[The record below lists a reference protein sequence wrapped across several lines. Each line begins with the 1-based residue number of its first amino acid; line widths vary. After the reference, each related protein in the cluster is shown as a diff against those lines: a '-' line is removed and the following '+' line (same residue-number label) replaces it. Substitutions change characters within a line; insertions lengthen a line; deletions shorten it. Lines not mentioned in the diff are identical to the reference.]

1 MANYS
6 DIKASGAVVTSYVN
20 LAAFPSSGN
29 SVGDLAFASDTG
41 GLYVWDGTEW
51 DRVASGADELPVFS
65 TEPASSYTLA
75 TDGTATTISLAATDP
90 EGFAITYDHDTTPSN
105 QSQATIVNNNDGTF
119 TVTPSTDSANEG
131 SFSLRFKASDGVN
144 ISSKTSTMN
153 LLFPVSVEYLML
165 GGGGAGATS
174 DGSVAAG
181 GGGGAGGYIA
191 GTTSLDRATVYN
203 ITVGAAGARS
213 TASGNQFGGN
223 GGDTTFNGLTALG
236 GGGGGKWGNWGRN
249 GGSGGGGGG
258 RAANSTS
265 GGRPGGTGLQ
275 PSSASGGYGNNGG
288 ASAPGTGSTDDA
300 GGGGGGAG
308 SFANNQNA
316 GNGVGGQP
324 GLGRS
329 NSITGTSVRYADGGG
344 GGAETGNG
352 GSYTGAGRGGGIV
365 YAATTGSNYGSG
377 GGGGGGPNRLGANG
391 KVGAVFIRTLTTAA
405 ATTGSPTVLTDGSY
419 TIYRFTADGSITF

>member
-6 DIKASGAVVTSYVN
+6 DIKASGAVVTSYAN

-65 TEPASSYTLA
+65 TEPASSYNLA

-105 QSQATIVNNNDGTF
+105 QSQATIVNNNNGTF
-119 TVTPSTDSANEG
+119 TLTPSTNTANEG
-131 SFSLRFKASDGVN
+131 TFSLRFKASDGVN
-144 ISSKTSTMN
+144 ISSITSTIN

-165 GGGGAGATS
+165 GGGGAGSTS

-191 GTTSLDRATVYN
+191 GTTTLSRATVYN
-203 ITVGAAGARS
+203 ITVGAAGVRS
-213 TASGNQFGGN
+213 TASGNQTGGS

-236 GGGGGKWGNWGRN
+236 GGGGGRWGQTGRT

-258 RAANSTS
+258 RNGTA
-265 GGRPGGTGLQ
+265 GGSALQ
-275 PSSASGGYGNNGG
+275 PNSASGGHGNNGG
-288 ASAPGTGSTDDA
+288 SAAPGSASTDDA

-308 SFANNQNA
+308 SFAGNMNA
-316 GNGVGGQP
+316 ANGTGGQP

-344 GGAETGNG
+344 GGSETGNG
-352 GSYTGAGRGGGIV
+352 GGYSGAGRGGGIV

>member
-6 DIKASGAVVTSYVN
+6 DIKASGAVVTSYAN

-65 TEPASSYTLA
+65 TEPASSYDLA

-90 EGFAITYDHDTTPSN
+90 EGFAISYDHDTTPSN

-191 GTTSLDRATVYN
+191 GTTSLSRATAYN

-213 TASGNQFGGN
+213 TASGNQTGGS

-236 GGGGGKWGNWGRN
+236 GGGGGRWGQVGRT

-258 RAANSTS
+258 RNGTAGGAAT
-265 GGRPGGTGLQ
+265 Q
-275 PSSASGGYGNNGG
+275 PSSASGGHGNNGG
-288 ASAPGTGSTDDA
+288 AAAPGSGSTVDS

-308 SFANNQNA
+308 SFAGNQNA
-316 GNGVGGQP
+316 GNGTGGMP

-344 GGAETGNG
+344 GGSETGNG
-352 GSYTGAGRGGGIV
+352 GSYTGAGRGGGTT
-365 YAATTGSNYGSG
+365 YAATTGSNYGSA

-391 KVGAVFIRTLTTAA
+391 KVGAVFIRTLTTAS

>member
-6 DIKASGAVVTSYVN
+6 DIKASGAVVTSYAN

-131 SFSLRFKASDGVN
+131 NFSLRFKASDGVN

-165 GGGGAGATS
+165 GGGGAGSTS

-191 GTTSLDRATVYN
+191 GTASLTRATVYN
-203 ITVGAAGARS
+203 ITCLLYTSDAA
-213 TASGNQFGGN
+213 
-223 GGDTTFNGLTALG
+223 D
-236 GGGGGKWGNWGRN
+236 
-249 GGSGGGGGG
+249 
-258 RAANSTS
+258 
-265 GGRPGGTGLQ
+265 
-275 PSSASGGYGNNGG
+275 
-288 ASAPGTGSTDDA
+288 
-300 GGGGGGAG
+300 
-308 SFANNQNA
+308 
-316 GNGVGGQP
+316 
-324 GLGRS
+324 
-329 NSITGTSVRYADGGG
+329 
-344 GGAETGNG
+344 E
-352 GSYTGAGRGGGIV
+352 
-365 YAATTGSNYGSG
+365 
-377 GGGGGGPNRLGANG
+377 
-391 KVGAVFIRTLTTAA
+391 
-405 ATTGSPTVLTDGSY
+405 
-419 TIYRFTADGSITF
+419 

>member
-203 ITVGAAGARS
+203 ITVGAAGVRS
-213 TASGNQFGGN
+213 TASGNQTGGS

-236 GGGGGKWGNWGRN
+236 GGGGGRWGQAGRT

-258 RAANSTS
+258 RNSTA
-265 GGRPGGTGLQ
+265 GGAALQ
-275 PSSASGGYGNNGG
+275 PTSASGGHGNNGG
-288 ASAPGTGSTDDA
+288 AAAPGSASTHDA

-308 SFANNQNA
+308 SFAGNQNA
-316 GNGVGGQP
+316 ANGVGGIP

-344 GGAETGNG
+344 GGSETGNG
-352 GSYTGAGRGGGIV
+352 GSYTGAGRGGGTSS
-365 YAATTGSNYGSG
+365 ATTGSNYGSA

>member
-6 DIKASGAVVTSYVN
+6 DIKASGAVVTSYAN

-153 LLFPVSVEYLML
+153 LLFPVSIEYLML
-165 GGGGAGATS
+165 GGGGAGSTS
-174 DGSVAAG
+174 DGSISAG

-191 GTTSLDRATVYN
+191 GTTSLARSVAHN
-203 ITVGAAGARS
+203 ITVGAGGVRS
-213 TASGNQFGGN
+213 TASGNQYGGS

-236 GGGGGKWGNWGRN
+236 GGGGGKWGTWGLN

-258 RAANSTS
+258 RAANSSS

-288 ASAPGTGSTDDA
+288 ASAPGTASTDDA

-316 GNGVGGQP
+316 GNRVGGTP

-344 GGAETGNG
+344 GGAEAGNG
-352 GSYTGAGRGGGIV
+352 GSYTGAGRGGGTS
-365 YAATTGSNYGSG
+365 YAATTGSTYGSA

-391 KVGAVFIRTLTTAA
+391 QVGAVFIRTLTTAT